1 MVCSPY
7 SSGALICQRHVVGVP
22 FLPGFAS
29 SRSGEFTNTLFE
41 ALSVLSG
48 MAWRSAAFSVWRFLA
63 SRLLIS
69 GLFFEFSD

>member
-48 MAWRSAAFSVWRFLA
+48 MAWRSAFGGVQRVALLGFPA
-63 SRLLIS
+63 SYFRPVL
-69 GLFFEFSD
+69 

>member
-7 SSGALICQRHVVGVP
+7 SSSHHRQRHVVGVP
-22 FLPGFAS
+22 FFPRFAS

-41 ALSVLSG
+41 AFSMLSG
-48 MAWRSAAFSVWRFLA
+48 MAWRSAFSGRRFLA